1 MLLSAGLAALSAWA
15 TRHSRE
21 GLQRNAHVTITRV
34 CAGAGPREGL
44 TVRQPVLPRRNNR
57 RANSSA
63 CVEGVA
69 YLLAQEPYS
78 G

>member
-1 MLLSAGLAALSAWA
+1 MLLSAGLAALSAWV

-34 CAGAGPREGL
+34 WAGAGPREGL
-44 TVRQPVLPRRNNR
+44 TVRQPVPRRNNR

-69 YLLAQEPYS
+69 YLLAQEPYP